1 MKFFFYVIFMVL
13 VTSSEA
19 QQVFR
24 SLDEVQQFAAL
35 HNAEVLNAARKTTVA
50 GNERTSAK
58 GALLPKFN
66 GAASFQ
72 DNLKL
77 STTLIPAE
85 IFGGP
90 AGTYTEVQFGQK
102 YNYNAF
108 LTGTLEIVNLGT
120 WFQIRNKKIEEQLA
134 LASELQVKQ
143 LVNEQIAAAYYM
155 TLISADACRL
165 AFLNKQTSDSLLQS
179 VTDKRL
185 SGLVDDITL
194 NNLKINNRMLG
205 DNLLNNRIIYDQ
217 NLGNLKL
224 LMGMSSMDSIVLQER
239 FDFSGDIFN
248 PSINDFISSP
258 ELEIAKYKLE
268 QAQVNLN
275 ASRAAFAPTLSATA
289 NWGYQ
294 QFNQEFEP
302 SFTDPSWKEVQYI
315 GLRLDIPLFAGLSR
329 STAIK
334 NARINTQMMQNNYTY
349 FESKVALENKNLI
362 ESFYA
367 NRDKV
372 HSAAEI
378 SNLYA
383 ASYSLCRQRFEAG
396 IDNADKYLQA
406 FIDYLSG
413 QARYLTALSDYYISK
428 AQIQNR
434 INSK

>member
-1 MKFFFYVIFMVL
+1 MVL

-50 GNERTSAK
+50 GNELTSAK
-58 GALLPKFN
+58 GALLPKIN
-66 GAASFQ
+66 GTASFQ

-120 WFQIRNKKIEEQLA
+120 WFQIRNKKIEEQLVQ
-134 LASELQVKQ
+134 ASELQVKQ

-155 TLISADACRL
+155 TLISAEACRL

-185 SGLVDDITL
+185 HGLVDEITL

-205 DNLLNNRIIYDQ
+205 DNLADNKVIYNQ
-217 NLGNLKL
+217 NLGNLKIL
-224 LMGMSSMDSIVLQER
+224 TGISPNDSVVLEER
-239 FDFSGDIFN
+239 FSFSGDVFS
-248 PSINDFISSP
+248 PAINDLVALP
-258 ELEIAKYKLE
+258 ELEVAKYQLK
-268 QAQVNLN
+268 QAQVNLKG
-275 ASRAAFAPTLSATA
+275 SRAAFVPTLSATA

-294 QFNQEFEP
+294 QFNQEFAP
-302 SFTDPSWKEVQYI
+302 SFTDPSWKEVQYV
-315 GLRLDIPLFAGLSR
+315 GLRLDFPLFTGLSR
-329 STAIK
+329 SAALK
-334 NARINTQMMQNNYTY
+334 NARLNVQMMQSNYAY
-349 FESKVALENKNLI
+349 HESKVMQENKDLI
-362 ESFYA
+362 AAFYA

-372 HSAAEI
+372 HHADEI
-378 SNLYA
+378 CDLYA
-383 ASYSLCRQRFEAG
+383 SSYSLSRQRFEAG